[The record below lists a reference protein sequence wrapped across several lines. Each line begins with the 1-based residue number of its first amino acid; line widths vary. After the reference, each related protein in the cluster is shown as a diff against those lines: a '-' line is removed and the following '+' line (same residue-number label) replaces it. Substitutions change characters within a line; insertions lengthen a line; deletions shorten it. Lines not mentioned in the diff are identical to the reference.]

1 MPTDEPNELEAQD
14 PIVGT
19 VSRRNVL
26 RRGFGFAI
34 AAPAVLTLLQ
44 ACGGDDD
51 DDEPTEEPAADETE
65 PAAEETEP
73 AAEETEPAGA
83 ETPAGEGTPVDIDA
97 TTGDGGAPSS
107 DPLPEPP
114 DLGS

>member
-1 MPTDEPNELEAQD
+1 MPTDESNELEAQE
-14 PIVGT
+14 PIVGA

-51 DDEPTEEPAADETE
+51 EDEPTEEPAADETE

-73 AAEETEPAGA
+73 TEA
-83 ETPAGEGTPVDIDA
+83 ETPAAGGTPVDIDA
-97 TTGDGGAPSS
+97 TTSDGGVPPS

-114 DLGS
+114 DIGS